1 MYKQTNKTYA
11 DILEKVEAATAQ
23 WIIRKK
29 ASSLKDDV
37 VITDE
42 DIQAEKER
50 IFIEKYGTA
59 LFDFKIDSYRKEL
72 DDLKIKAREQ
82 VNQFNDFVKELEQ
95 DDRYTERGKVDLYR
109 VERKKA
115 EESLKEIGEAQ
126 HKLNVDI
133 QKIEVESA
141 QNAWKKLESEMTPDS
156 ITPSEYQY
164 LEMMLSRNDSDEMR
178 KKLAEKF
185 HYHLMVLEYLNADRK
200 FGEAIINH
208 PLEGVKNQS
217 VNYIKIGDV
226 RLPEVYES
234 TYIHEL
240 LKYYKNDIYFG
251 DSYTNHEWD
260 EEQ

>member
-37 VITDE
+37 IITDE

-109 VERKKA
+109 AERKK
-115 EESLKEIGEAQ
+115 S
-126 HKLNVDI
+126 
-133 QKIEVESA
+133 
-141 QNAWKKLESEMTPDS
+141 
-156 ITPSEYQY
+156 
-164 LEMMLSRNDSDEMR
+164 
-178 KKLAEKF
+178 
-185 HYHLMVLEYLNADRK
+185 
-200 FGEAIINH
+200 
-208 PLEGVKNQS
+208 
-217 VNYIKIGDV
+217 
-226 RLPEVYES
+226 
-234 TYIHEL
+234 
-240 LKYYKNDIYFG
+240 
-251 DSYTNHEWD
+251 
-260 EEQ
+260 

>member
-37 VITDE
+37 IITDE

-50 IFIEKYGTA
+50 IFIEKYGEA
-59 LFDFKIDSYRKEL
+59 LYDYKLDTYRQEL
-72 DDLKIKAREQ
+72 DGLKVKAREQ

-109 VERKKA
+109 AERKKA
-115 EESLKEIGEAQ
+115 EETLKEIGEAQ

-141 QNAWKKLESEMTPDS
+141 QNSWKKLESEMTPNS

-200 FGEAIINH
+200 FGEAIIKH

-217 VNYIKIGDV
+217 VNYIKTGDV
-226 RLPEVYES
+226 
-234 TYIHEL
+234 
-240 LKYYKNDIYFG
+240 
-251 DSYTNHEWD
+251 
-260 EEQ
+260 